1 MAKGGFMKDA
11 CILFAITLV
20 AGACLGGVYEM
31 TKGPIAAANQAAK
44 EAAYRVVL
52 ADAASFQADDFTA
65 AMEKANA
72 EVAGLGFGNVTVDE
86 CATGLDAS
94 GAILGYAV
102 TASSNDGYGGKIT
115 VSVVTRGPA
124 WWWCDH
130 HKGIKEMLDSFSYY
144 SVLSTFIGMTTDSRS
159 LLSLVRHDY
168 FRRVLCSYIEEKVQD
183 GTLPDSEKIL
193 SEIVRKMCYENALNL
208 IK

>member
-115 VSVVTRGPA
+115 VSVGITSEGEV
-124 WWWCDH
+124 
-130 HKGIKEMLDSFSYY
+130 KGIEYLTLAETPGLGMKAGEEEWMAQYANKKVEKFVVTKTGAAADNEIDA
-144 SVLSTFIGMTTDSRS
+144 IGGATITSNA
-159 LLSLVRHDY
+159 VTGAVNAAVY
-168 FRRVLCSYIEEKVQD
+168 FVNNCAAQ
-183 GTLPDSEKIL
+183 
-193 SEIVRKMCYENALNL
+193 
-208 IK
+208 

>member
-20 AGACLGGVYEM
+20 AGACLGGVYEI
-31 TKGPIAAANQAAK
+31 TKAPIEAANQAAK
-44 EAAYRVVL
+44 EAAYRTVL
-52 ADAASFQADDFTA
+52 ADAVSFQADDFTA

-94 GAILGYAV
+94 GAVLGYAV

-115 VSVVTRGPA
+115 VSVGITSDGEV
-124 WWWCDH
+124 
-130 HKGIKEMLDSFSYY
+130 KGIEYLTLAETPGLGMKAGEAEWMAQYAGKTVEKFVVTKSGATADNEIDA
-144 SVLSTFIGMTTDSRS
+144 IGGATITSNA
-159 LLSLVRHDY
+159 VTGAVNAAVY
-168 FRRVLCSYIEEKVQD
+168 FVNNCAAQ
-183 GTLPDSEKIL
+183 
-193 SEIVRKMCYENALNL
+193 
-208 IK
+208 